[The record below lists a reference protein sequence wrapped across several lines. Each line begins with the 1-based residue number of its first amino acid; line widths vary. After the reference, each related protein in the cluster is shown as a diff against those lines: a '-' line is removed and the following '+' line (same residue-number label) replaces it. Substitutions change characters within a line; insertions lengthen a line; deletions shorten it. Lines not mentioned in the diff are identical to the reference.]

1 MTRRLALAA
10 TLLLAA
16 IGCASV
22 ARPAGPVLSP
32 AATMREAGMVAIRTV
47 VPDIDQDIRYFGS
60 DNFVGTRVDGYLAPH
75 CWLKREAAEALARV
89 ERRLRESHQ
98 RLRIFDC
105 YRPTRAVAHFMRWA
119 NDPAD
124 LATKARH
131 YPDFDKPQLLDGYIA
146 PVSGHSRGA
155 TVDLTLLQCDAACRR
170 HDSEGGEKVLA
181 EGFRNYPMEW
191 WHFTLQLEPTPGLLY
206 DIPVDAPEPTKPDAA
221 TGP

>member
-131 YPDFDKPQLLDGYIA
+131 YPDFDKPQLERTFPGWPVEAGFELRMAVATGYG
-146 PVSGHSRGA
+146 PM
-155 TVDLTLLQCDAACRR
+155 LTGSLPPA
-170 HDSEGGEKVLA
+170 A
-181 EGFRNYPMEW
+181 EGRR
-191 WHFTLQLEPTPGLLY
+191 G
-206 DIPVDAPEPTKPDAA
+206 
-221 TGP
+221 